1 MGLIGAEGYARPRD
15 PGVSASIPDAAA
27 RAAEDVEAGPIVKGR
42 HGRGSFGVGPRGE
55 IGRRR
60 RSGESR
66 CRDESEQKL
75 LHVLVLN
82 QYAFGSRDRA
92 RGHRFPNPIE
102 RTIAGCTQNAVAR
115 PTHPSENGVLGI
127 LGHRVKNGRKSAQIA
142 PGRPERPSLA
152 GEPRRLA
159 GVDATA
165 Y

>member
-1 MGLIGAEGYARPRD
+1 
-15 PGVSASIPDAAA
+15 IPDAAA
-27 RAAEDVEAGPIVKGR
+27 GAADDVEAGPIVKGR

-102 RTIAGCTQNAVAR
+102 RTIDGCAQNAVAR
-115 PTHPSENGVLGI
+115 PTHPSENGAVRI
-127 LGHRVKNGRKSAQIA
+127 FGHTGEKRPKTSSNHAFYGRKEQSRGTTS
-142 PGRPERPSLA
+142 PVS
-152 GEPRRLA
+152 RR
-159 GVDATA
+159 DATA
-165 Y
+165 EP